1 MFNFVNCMCVR
12 QMFPKAD
19 IFISFSFLGQLP
31 HMYHWSL
38 LSVIW
43 ICNQLLWM
51 FVVVLLIYGNEG
63 TSVK

>member
-38 LSVIW
+38 LSIIW
-43 ICNQLLWM
+43 ICNQLL
-51 FVVVLLIYGNEG
+51 
-63 TSVK
+63 

>member
-19 IFISFSFLGQLP
+19 IFIRFSFLGQLP

-43 ICNQLLWM
+43 ICNVIMNACSCIINLWKWM
-51 FVVVLLIYGNEG
+51 HLC
-63 TSVK
+63 